1 MDNHSMAM
9 KEMCSIIPNLSVLV
23 CLMSSH
29 IILVSFLML
38 LCPFS
43 LGMNP

>member
-9 KEMCSIIPNLSVLV
+9 KEMCSIPNLSLLV

-29 IILVSFLML
+29 IILVPLLML
-38 LCPFS
+38 LCLSF